1 MILTLRDESV
11 RFGRPRAYSTS
22 MPTAS
27 VSAARPATLE
37 RLARVTPPVA
47 AFLAG
52 AGPVVLLGFS
62 RGGYPVEVV
71 AGYGVALW
79 WLLLVGFL
87 TDALPRPRPTPAGW
101 VAVAAVVGLAAWG
114 ALSLGWTADRE
125 RGLTEVVRFVV
136 AGGSL
141 LLGMSAVRAGQARA
155 LAGGVFAG
163 LTAVVVLAVLSR
175 LFPELVPAAGQTGEF
190 LASARRRLAWPLNY
204 WNAIAAAAAM
214 AVPLGLALA
223 TRVRGAVASA
233 LCVAPIPALV
243 LGLAYTLSRGG
254 MGAAALGVVVVLLV
268 VAPRPVV
275 LRTAVAPAIGSLVVL
290 VAGLRPEA
298 LTDVLGGAVQQEAGR
313 RVFVVL
319 VVASAGV
326 ALVQAAFAT
335 ADEAHWTPRLRRPR
349 SRIALG
355 LVAVAL
361 GAAVAAGVALGVPG
375 RASDGWDRFRDADV
389 PTAVSSND
397 SSRLS
402 SVSGNG
408 RYQMWSG
415 AIDALEDH
423 RLRGLGLGSWESW
436 WNTQPTRFGFVR
448 NAHSEPFELLAETG
462 LVGGGLFLVLL
473 VSPIVAGATTA
484 FRGRRALRDGVLAV
498 PALVAF
504 AVALLVDWNWQIG
517 ALMVAGMTLAAI
529 PLTRSDTDERPTESR
544 RWRVAH
550 RLAAGA
556 GVAVLSVAAIAALS
570 LALVAPQAVN
580 ASREAAQRG
589 DLAAAAA
596 QAAKGEAAAS
606 FAATPSLQ
614 RALVE
619 EQAGRLAAA
628 EAAGRRAAAR
638 TPEDWRPWFLVARVA
653 AARGRDAA
661 AVAAFRRAR
670 RLNPQSPLLRP

>member
-1 MILTLRDESV
+1 
-11 RFGRPRAYSTS
+11 

-37 RLARVTPPVA
+37 RLARITPPVA

-87 TDALPRPRPTPAGW
+87 TDALPRPRPTTAGW
-101 VAVAAVVGLAAWG
+101 VALVAVIGLAAWG

-141 LLGMSAVRAGQARA
+141 LLGMSAARAGQARA

-163 LTAVVVLAVLSR
+163 LSAIVVLAVLSR
-175 LFPELVPAAGQTGEF
+175 LFPELVPSAGQTGEF
-190 LASARRRLAWPLNY
+190 LESARRRVAWPLNY
-204 WNAIAAAAAM
+204 WNAVAAAAAM
-214 AVPLGLALA
+214 ALPLGLVLA
-223 TRVRGAVASA
+223 ARARSAVTGA

-254 MGAAALGVVVVLLV
+254 MGAAALGVVVALLV

-275 LRTAVAPAIGSLVVL
+275 LRTVVAPGVGSFILL
-290 VAGLRPEA
+290 LAGLRPEA
-298 LTDVLGGAVQQEAGR
+298 LTDVLGGAAQEEAGR
-313 RVFVVL
+313 QVFVVL
-319 VVASAGV
+319 LVASVGA
-326 ALVQAAFAT
+326 ALVQAAFAS
-335 ADEAHWTPRLRRPR
+335 ADEARWTPRLPRPR
-349 SRIALG
+349 PRRAAG
-355 LVAVAL
+355 LVAIGVVGVL
-361 GAAVAAGVALGVPG
+361 AVGVALDVPG
-375 RASDGWDRFRDADV
+375 RAADGWDRFRDPDV
-389 PTAVSSND
+389 PTAVSTTND
-397 SSRLS
+397 AGRLS
-402 SVSGNG
+402 SISGNG

-415 AIDALEDH
+415 AIDALQQHE
-423 RLRGLGLGSWESW
+423 LRGLGLGSWESW

-462 LVGGGLFLVLL
+462 LVGGVLFALL
-473 VSPIVAGATTA
+473 LLTPVVAGGTA
-484 FRGRRALRDGVLAV
+484 AVRRRLARRDGVLAV

-504 AVALLVDWNWQIG
+504 VVALMIDWNWQIG

-529 PLTRSDTDERPTESR
+529 PLTRADDDEPVAGGR
-544 RWRVAH
+544 RWPAGQRV
-550 RLAAGA
+550 AAGA
-556 GVAVLSVAAIAALS
+556 GIAVLSVAAIAALS

-580 ASREAAQRG
+580 ASREAAQQG
-589 DLAAAAA
+589 DLATAAA